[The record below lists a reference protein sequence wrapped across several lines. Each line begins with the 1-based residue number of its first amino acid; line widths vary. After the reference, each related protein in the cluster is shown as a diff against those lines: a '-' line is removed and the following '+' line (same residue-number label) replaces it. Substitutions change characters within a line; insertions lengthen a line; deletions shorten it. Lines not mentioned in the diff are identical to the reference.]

1 MPTDSL
7 LTTSQGKEMRVIAT
21 ITCIATFLTMA
32 ACGKSDD
39 SADNAGNAT
48 DQSGNE
54 VSETG
59 SADVVESVEIV
70 QGLNM
75 RILREGTG
83 AVAESGQVAI
93 VHYTGWLYDETAPD
107 KRGAKF
113 DSSVDRGEHF
123 QFPLGAGRVI
133 KGWDQGVVGMK
144 EGEVRELTIAPEMA
158 YGDRNVG
165 NGLIPPGSTLIFE
178 VELARTESVQPEIEL
193 PDAPE

>member
-1 MPTDSL
+1 
-7 LTTSQGKEMRVIAT
+7 MRIAA
-21 ITCIATFLTMA
+21 TCICVATLLAIT
-32 ACGKSDD
+32 ACGKPDEGKVDAVGTSDQT
-39 SADNAGNAT
+39 G
-48 DQSGNE
+48 
-54 VSETG
+54 SEAPATG
-59 SADVVESVEIV
+59 SADIMESAEIV
-70 QGLNM
+70 PGLTM
-75 RILREGTG
+75 RILRQGTG
-83 AVAESGQVAI
+83 AIAQSGQIAI

-144 EGEVRELTIAPEMA
+144 EGEVRELTIAPDMA

-178 VELARTESVQPEIEL
+178 VELARAQSVQPEIDL
-193 PDAPE
+193 PDAPQ

>member
-1 MPTDSL
+1 
-7 LTTSQGKEMRVIAT
+7 MRVIAT
-21 ITCIATFLTMA
+21 IICTATFLALT

-39 SADNAGNAT
+39 STEIVGTAT
-48 DQSGNE
+48 DQSGNDM
-54 VSETG
+54 SETG
-59 SADVVESVEIV
+59 SADVVNSVEIV
-70 QGLNM
+70 PGLNM

-83 AVAESGQVAI
+83 AVAESGQLAI

-144 EGEVRELTIAPEMA
+144 EGEVRELTIAPDMA

-178 VELARTESVQPEIEL
+178 VELARVEGVQPAIDL
-193 PDAPE
+193 PDDPE

>member
-21 ITCIATFLTMA
+21 IICIATFLTMT

-70 QGLNM
+70 PGLNM

-83 AVAESGQVAI
+83 AVAESGQIAI
-93 VHYTGWLYDETAPD
+93 VHYTGWLYDESAPD

-178 VELARTESVQPEIEL
+178 VELARAESVQPEIDL

>member
-1 MPTDSL
+1 
-7 LTTSQGKEMRVIAT
+7 MRVIAT
-21 ITCIATFLTMA
+21 IMCIATVVTMT

-39 SADNAGNAT
+39 SKDTGSSVI

-54 VSETG
+54 VAETG
-59 SADVVESVEIV
+59 TADIIESVEIV
-70 QGLNM
+70 PGLNM
-75 RILREGTG
+75 RILREGNG
-83 AVAESGQVAI
+83 AVAESGQIAI
-93 VHYTGWLYDETAPD
+93 VHYTGWLYDQSAPD

-123 QFPLGAGRVI
+123 QFALGAGRVI

-178 VELARTESVQPEIEL
+178 VELARAQSVQPEIDL